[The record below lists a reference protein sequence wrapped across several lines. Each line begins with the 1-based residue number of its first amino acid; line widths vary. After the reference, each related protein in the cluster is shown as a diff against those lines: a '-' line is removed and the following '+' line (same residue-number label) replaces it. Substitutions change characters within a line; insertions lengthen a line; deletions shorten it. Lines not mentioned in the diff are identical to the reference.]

1 MKKIDTILDYMK
13 AVGYVD
19 LSGGNQ
25 RRLAERLLR
34 AGELTNEDVL
44 FKMLSPDTPIKKGK
58 RRVILTDSGKEKLSK
73 RASEFIHSA
82 TNGGMPWDI
91 NPEPTPE
98 KNADVENALD
108 ETAAKNG
115 YFPESPNDKGKIYE
129 MALKTIDDLKQKIAV
144 MENEVLFAKSVKASE
159 DCINVSMMA
168 RILFMNGV
176 DTSERKLFTWLRD
189 NGWLEEVG
197 GIKNVPTMKAL
208 ENGYMA
214 FNECAV
220 TTNVGKVHLSFTP
233 KITGKGQEYFTQYFL
248 GDNHA

>member
-1 MKKIDTILDYMK
+1 MSKKK
-13 AVGYVD
+13 A
-19 LSGGNQ
+19 
-25 RRLAERLLR
+25 A
-34 AGELTNEDVL
+34 
-44 FKMLSPDTPIKKGK
+44 
-58 RRVILTDSGKEKLSK
+58 
-73 RASEFIHSA
+73 
-82 TNGGMPWDI
+82 NGGGLKIYIVVRDI
-91 NPEPTPE
+91 VVFDDFQELLQNCNYFRE
-98 KNADVENALD
+98 K
-108 ETAAKNG
+108 ETAAAELDEKAA
-115 YFPESPNDKGKIYE
+115 EKSKIYE
-129 MALKTIDDLKQKIAV
+129 IALKTIDDLKQKVAE

-208 ENGYMA
+208 ENGYMV

-248 GDNHA
+248 GDDHE

>member
-1 MKKIDTILDYMK
+1 MKKIDTMLDYMK
-13 AVGYVD
+13 AVGYADV
-19 LSGGNQ
+19 SGGGQ

-34 AGELTNEDVL
+34 VGELTDEDVI
-44 FKMLSPDTPIKKGK
+44 FKTITPDTPLKKGK
-58 RRVILTDSGKEKLSK
+58 RLVILTDSGKEKLAK
-73 RASEFIHSA
+73 KVNEFRHSA

-98 KNADVENALD
+98 KNADAENALD

-129 MALKTIDDLKQKIAV
+129 IALKTIDDLKQKIAV
-144 MENEVLFAKSVKASE
+144 MEKEVLFAKSVKASE

-168 RILFMNGV
+168 RILFMNGI
-176 DTSERKLFTWLRD
+176 DTSERKLFTWLRE

-208 ENGYMA
+208 ENGYMV

-248 GDNHA
+248 GDDHE